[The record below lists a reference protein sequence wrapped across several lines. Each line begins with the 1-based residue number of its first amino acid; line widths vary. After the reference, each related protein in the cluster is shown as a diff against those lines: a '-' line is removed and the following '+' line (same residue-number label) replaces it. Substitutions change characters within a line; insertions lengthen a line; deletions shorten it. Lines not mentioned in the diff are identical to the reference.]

1 MNYLKSEKI
10 IPLEEAEKR
19 ILVHALRLSKGNI
32 SKAARGLHIGRATL
46 YRKIDRYGLV
56 KRELNKYRVSE

>member
-1 MNYLKSEKI
+1 MDYIERRTI

-19 ILVHALRLSKGNI
+19 ILAHAIRLSKGNI

-46 YRKIDRYGLV
+46 YRKIHRYGLV
-56 KRELNKYRVSE
+56 RKELYKYRLSD